1 MHAASAVAADPAL
14 AAVAAQLGLGEPKP
28 LPVCEAVLGLTAAAF
43 LTAIMADWLLPNPLK
58 LFWESLSPQ

>member
-14 AAVAAQLGLGEPKP
+14 AAVAAQLQENLSHC
-28 LPVCEAVLGLTAAAF
+28 LVCEAVLGLTAAAF